1 MNLYVKWL
9 FPYLAAVV
17 GHGLGVVAGRRG
29 DDALAL
35 LDISN
40 SCNSVGFPNLIQFSP
55 TCSSG
60 SMRRVYLAPLSLKLP
75 VYCM

>member
-1 MNLYVKWL
+1 MV
-9 FPYLAAVV
+9 FPYLSSVV

-29 DDALAL
+29 DDSLAL
-35 LDISN
+35 LEISN
-40 SCNSVGFPNLIQFSP
+40 SCNCVGFPHLIQFSP